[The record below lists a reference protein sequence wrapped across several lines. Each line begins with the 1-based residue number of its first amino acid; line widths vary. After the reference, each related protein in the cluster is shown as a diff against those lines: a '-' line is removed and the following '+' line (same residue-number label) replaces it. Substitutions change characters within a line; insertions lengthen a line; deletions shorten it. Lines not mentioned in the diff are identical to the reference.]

1 VENLNM
7 NVLSCFTNSV
17 VTEWCYKQPFRVLNC
32 YAGIGG
38 NRKLWN
44 APNMQVTAIEY
55 DENIAKVYQDLYP
68 NDTVIVADAHQYLL
82 ENYENF
88 DFIWCSPPCP
98 THSITNHFLNAQG
111 IKRYP
116 DMALYQEI
124 ILLQTFFKGKFIIEN
139 VKSYYEPLIKPQISG
154 RHYFWANFKIPML
167 KFEKQIGRMN
177 GKKADLGGKIQA
189 ELRTNNHKKLGFDL
203 SKYTGIDKE
212 KVLNNCVAPEIGLA
226 IFQSALDIYDA
237 SNVEQIGLFAEVSQ
251 GCL

>member
-1 VENLNM
+1 MQKVKNIEETPL
-7 NVLSCFTNSV
+7 LQST
-17 VTEWCYKQPFRVLNC
+17 CYKHPFRVLNC

-38 NRKLWN
+38 NRKYWDG
-44 APNMQVTAIEY
+44 PNMKVTAIEF
-55 DENIAKVYQDLYP
+55 DENIASVYKDLYP
-68 NDTVIVADAHQYLL
+68 NDTVIVCDAHEYLL
-82 ENYENF
+82 NNYENF

-98 THSITNHFLNAQG
+98 THSVTNHFLNAQG

-116 DMALYQEI
+116 DMKLYQEI
-124 ILLQTFFKGKFIIEN
+124 ILLQTFFKGKYIIEN

-154 RHYFWANFKIPML
+154 RHYFWANFKIPLL

-226 IFQSALDIYDA
+226 IFQSALNIYD
-237 SNVEQIGLFAEVSQ
+237 SLKVEQIGLFSELS
-251 GCL
+251 